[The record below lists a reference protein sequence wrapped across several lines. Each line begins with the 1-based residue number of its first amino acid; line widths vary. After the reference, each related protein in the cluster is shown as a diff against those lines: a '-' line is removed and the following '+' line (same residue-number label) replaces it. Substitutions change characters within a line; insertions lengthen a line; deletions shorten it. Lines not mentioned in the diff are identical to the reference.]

1 VALTLRRL
9 GVTRVRP
16 LEGGFVGWREL
27 GFPVEAAPALAAA
40 ASAADRR
47 A

>member
-1 VALTLRRL
+1 MALTLRRL

-16 LEGGFVGWREL
+16 LEGGFIGWQER

-40 ASAADRR
+40 VDERPA
-47 A
+47 

>member
-1 VALTLRRL
+1 MALTLRRL

-16 LEGGFVGWREL
+16 LEGGFIGWQEC

-40 ASAADRR
+40 VDERPA
-47 A
+47 